1 MTNFSAEG
9 WYILTNVTV
18 YAKGGKNMQTD
29 IETNATAFPTN
40 VRQMGSADD
49 GLRIYMED
57 YVHTYLYQYAR
68 SSATGEKL
76 AVLMGRTEVIDGQ
89 KTIFISGVVQAKFT
103 EKLKGMETITSQSW
117 KYIGE
122 EIEKYFG
129 DLAIV
134 GWMHSRP
141 SFGAFVAS
149 RDEAYHKK
157 VFNGDSKVFF
167 VVDPTDRLD
176 RFYVLN
182 ENGSALR
189 PVKGYFVYYDKNVQM
204 QEYMLANS
212 LVHPKDR
219 GEDNEEEECKNEHLD
234 AARKIRAVL
243 MNKQV
248 EKIKKVKH
256 KYAAFTCISA
266 VLCMIC
272 VFMSLGL
279 ANSVSRLNRL
289 ESDVVNVKQTVAKQQ
304 QETEALAQ
312 DVSNYSPV
320 ITVMAAENPVKNK
333 EEGEDKKTYTVKEG
347 DTLVGICRLFYGDD
361 SKLEEIISLNNIP
374 NPNIIYC
381 GAEIVLP

>member
-1 MTNFSAEG
+1 
-9 WYILTNVTV
+9 
-18 YAKGGKNMQTD
+18 
-29 IETNATAFPTN
+29 
-40 VRQMGSADD
+40 
-49 GLRIYMED
+49 
-57 YVHTYLYQYAR
+57 
-68 SSATGEKL
+68 
-76 AVLMGRTEVIDGQ
+76 
-89 KTIFISGVVQAKFT
+89 
-103 EKLKGMETITSQSW
+103 
-117 KYIGE
+117 
-122 EIEKYFG
+122 
-129 DLAIV
+129 
-134 GWMHSRP
+134 MHSRP

-234 AARKIRAVL
+234 AAGKIRAVL

-289 ESDVVNVKQTVAKQQ
+289 ESDVVNVKQTVAKPVSY
-304 QETEALAQ
+304 THLDVYKRQ
-312 DVSNYSPV
+312 D
-320 ITVMAAENPVKNK
+320 
-333 EEGEDKKTYTVKEG
+333 
-347 DTLVGICRLFYGDD
+347 
-361 SKLEEIISLNNIP
+361 
-374 NPNIIYC
+374 
-381 GAEIVLP
+381 LPLPI